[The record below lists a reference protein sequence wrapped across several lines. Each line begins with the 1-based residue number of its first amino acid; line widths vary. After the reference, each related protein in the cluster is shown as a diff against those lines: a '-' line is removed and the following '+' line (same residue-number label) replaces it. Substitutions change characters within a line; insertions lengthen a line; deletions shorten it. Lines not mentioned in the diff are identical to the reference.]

1 MEAATIWLLGLGV
14 FVLLFFIGI
23 GIYIWFALMPSIRDM
38 RQTPEGQRKIIK
50 AVFPPRFHR

>member
-1 MEAATIWLLGLGV
+1 MEATTIWLLGIGL
-14 FVLLFFIGI
+14 FVLLFFIGV

-38 RQTPEGQRKIIK
+38 RKTSVGQRQVLK

>member
-1 MEAATIWLLGLGV
+1 MEATSVWLLVIGIL
-14 FVLLFFIGI
+14 VLLFFIGI

-38 RQTPEGQRKIIK
+38 RQTPEGQLKIIK